1 MRRQICTVRRAKWT
15 IGTLTFV
22 VAIVQAI
29 ALFPTGVI
37 DIINQRSSIGRSPGY
52 YQLMRVLAMM
62 ETVFT
67 LVIPPVLIV
76 IMNGFIIQNLFS
88 FRRTFQSTGSSRRTS
103 SHHQTKI
110 KVNSFLFPIFITFN
124 KQFSNLIFESRQV
137 NNRKIHFGKEEIMLN
152 TLSKVEGNKPDL
164 LTSRESFR
172 FIDASIDS
180 SATMSSNS
188 NAKYITTAV
197 AVVEQHPEFS
207 NSSSAET
214 DDASILRHLRSLP
227 SLIPFSSGM
236 DMSELVSNEM
246 KAQPDVDSINKMD
259 VDVNVGSRSELITR
273 RIRNPMD
280 EIIID
285 AGHPTNDAIADHRPT
300 SDPLLLN
307 RTIII

>member
-152 TLSKVEGNKPDL
+152 TLSKVEGNKPI
-164 LTSRESFR
+164 R

-214 DDASILRHLRSLP
+214 DDASILHHLRSLP

-246 KAQPDVDSINKMD
+246 KAQPDNDSINKMD
-259 VDVNVGSRSELITR
+259 VDVNVGSRSELIIR